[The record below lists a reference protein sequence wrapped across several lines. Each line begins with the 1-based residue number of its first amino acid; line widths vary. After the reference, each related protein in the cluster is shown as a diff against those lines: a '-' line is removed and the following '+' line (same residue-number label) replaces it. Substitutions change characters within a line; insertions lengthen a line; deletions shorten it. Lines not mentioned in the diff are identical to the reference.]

1 MRTQHYHHHHHHN
14 HEHQHNQQS
23 TSSWFTRVRLGT
35 TWVDL
40 NVALSRHSENVPLNI
55 DVVPEITM
63 QMEIYPDVQ
72 KMRRRTTNEMKIYPD
87 ICRTCITTIKLKTTI
102 KWLQNPPF
110 QKFGWETSYIPMG
123 KKWKTPTHLLSH
135 TEWMS

>member
-1 MRTQHYHHHHHHN
+1 MRTQQNHHHHHHN

-35 TWVDL
+35 TRVDL
-40 NVALSRHSENVPLNI
+40 DVALSRHSENVPLNV

-63 QMEIYPDVQ
+63 QMKIYPDVQ

-87 ICRTCITTIKLKTTI
+87 ICKTCITTIKLKTTI
-102 KWLQNPPF
+102 KMIAKPPF
-110 QKFGWETSYIPMG
+110 FRNLDEKHHISRWVRNEKLQLTCCHIHSG
-123 KKWKTPTHLLSH
+123 
-135 TEWMS
+135 